1 MLNFF
6 MGEIVILADLLEF
19 LVKIYAHG
27 IPSMSNLKIE
37 KKSCQ
42 NLATL
47 NKHEDIK
54 RESIKYFIMN
64 N

>member
-1 MLNFF
+1 
-6 MGEIVILADLLEF
+6 
-19 LVKIYAHG
+19 
-27 IPSMSNLKIE
+27 MSNLKIA

-42 NLATL
+42 ILATL

-64 N
+64 KSF